1 MEKTTEESFQCIR
14 KSWIGGNG
22 TMYFG
27 IPSKIVSK
35 LRLKQDGYL
44 LVDLVDESIIII
56 KKHTPQFSKNEIAR
70 VRNFTSME
78 KEDSKETNGQP
89 VEIPGDDFKN
99 PLDNMD

>member
-1 MEKTTEESFQCIR
+1 
-14 KSWIGGNG
+14 
-22 TMYFG
+22 MYFG

-35 LRLKQDGYL
+35 LRLQRDGYL

-70 VRNFTSME
+70 VRNFASVDN
-78 KEDSKETNGQP
+78 KDDKKIDGQL

-99 PLDNMD
+99 PLDEIDHL